1 MIYTQIMKKISI
13 LLTFAILLVLA
24 ACSPSAKFTIEGKVS
39 GASDKIIYLE
49 ASKLQGL
56 IPLDSMKLNAKGLFS
71 FESEYPESPEY
82 YRLRIDNKVI
92 NFSIDST
99 EVVKIQANYDTFSTD
114 YSIEGS
120 ENGQRI
126 KEITL
131 KQMALQKD
139 VDKLLEDL
147 RKGKISNK
155 SLQENLQKL
164 FTAYKEDIKHNY
176 IFIAPNTT
184 AAYYALFP
192 KINGFML
199 FDPLNNKEDLRAFA
213 AVATSLNE
221 NYPHANRS
229 KNLYNI
235 VIKGMKNTRKPKV
248 ETLDVPQ
255 EKVNVT
261 GLIDI
266 ELRDMQGKVRKLSD
280 LKGKVVLLDFTIY
293 QSPVSSAHV
302 FALRDLYD
310 KYAKNGFEIY
320 QVSLDADEH
329 FWKTAIDNLPWICV
343 RDGHGIYSNYATT
356 YNVKEIPAYFLI
368 NKNNEL
374 VVRGDQVEDIGR
386 TLKTLL

>member
-1 MIYTQIMKKISI
+1 MKKISI

-199 FDPLNNKEDLRAFA
+199 FDPLNNKED
-213 AVATSLNE
+213 
-221 NYPHANRS
+221 
-229 KNLYNI
+229 
-235 VIKGMKNTRKPKV
+235 
-248 ETLDVPQ
+248 
-255 EKVNVT
+255 
-261 GLIDI
+261 
-266 ELRDMQGKVRKLSD
+266 
-280 LKGKVVLLDFTIY
+280 
-293 QSPVSSAHV
+293 
-302 FALRDLYD
+302 
-310 KYAKNGFEIY
+310 
-320 QVSLDADEH
+320 
-329 FWKTAIDNLPWICV
+329 
-343 RDGHGIYSNYATT
+343 
-356 YNVKEIPAYFLI
+356 
-368 NKNNEL
+368 
-374 VVRGDQVEDIGR
+374 
-386 TLKTLL
+386 